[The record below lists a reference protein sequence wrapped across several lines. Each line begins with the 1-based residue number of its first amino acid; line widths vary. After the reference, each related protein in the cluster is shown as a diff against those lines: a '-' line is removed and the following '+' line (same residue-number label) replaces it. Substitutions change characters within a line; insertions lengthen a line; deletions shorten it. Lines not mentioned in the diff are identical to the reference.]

1 MASKFSFAVE
11 ESYSLSSAR
20 SRLLYME
27 QEDLGPT
34 QPTRTSKRS
43 PHNGRDK
50 GHKQLKQLSETW
62 LTRSF
67 LFLAYEVW
75 CLCWLL
81 KVSEPKDFDQ
91 VLRSFSDKSS
101 SDLSEKL
108 LRT

>member
-1 MASKFSFAVE
+1 MALRFSFAVE
-11 ESYSLSSAR
+11 ESYSLSSVR
-20 SRLLYME
+20 SRLLYMD

-34 QPTRTSKRS
+34 QPTRTSRRS

-75 CLCWLL
+75 CLCWLHRR
-81 KVSEPKDFDQ
+81 VS
-91 VLRSFSDKSS
+91 
-101 SDLSEKL
+101 
-108 LRT
+108 T